1 MAART
6 SSVNPDEVSGATV
19 EMIREMVRRAETK
32 LSILHSRKTQICR
45 RIQALHHLSRTVA
58 AAHTAP
64 AFEDLVFDV
73 TTPRHEEQASTIFEN
88 PSSTSETNENALRES
103 GSSSLRRACRIAL
116 MECDQAEFT
125 TQILQ
130 RIARRGAISI
140 NVHADSVHE
149 VTAELNRMV
158 ADGEA
163 ITFGAKDTQRWQL
176 NRSKNQGKA
185 SPGDEPRD

>member
-6 SSVNPDEVSGATV
+6 SLVNPDEVSGATV

-58 AAHTAP
+58 VANTVP
-64 AFEDLVFDV
+64 PFEDFAFDAAA
-73 TTPRHEEQASTIFEN
+73 TPPEEQASTIFET
-88 PSSTSETNENALRES
+88 PSSISQTNENALRES

-125 TQILQ
+125 AQILQ

-140 NVHADSVHE
+140 KIYADSVHE

-163 ITFGAKDTQRWQL
+163 ITFGAKETQRWQL
-176 NRSKNQGKA
+176 NRSKSGY
-185 SPGDEPRD
+185 SVSGR